1 MTSEKPIRYFT
12 IKLKTVWVDGTRVTR
27 YVVRD
32 VVETK
37 RQAFAEI
44 LKTPKKLRAG
54 VMQGGMSHMAP
65 GDFVMQLLL
74 FRGAT
79 KC

>member
-54 VMQGGMSHMAP
+54 VMQGVMGQLFP
-65 GDFVMQLLL
+65 GDFVMPLVFL
-74 FRGAT
+74 RGEI